1 MVFVTLSLALIPN
14 QLRATAKSGE
24 DLIKLWEKGVDG
36 KVFATSWSP
45 TNSYLAVGAS
55 NLFPKN
61 NGTLIIF
68 NSGGNAIWSKKLSS
82 GILSLSWGPKGKVLA
97 VGSFSMRRGGHLILF
112 GLNGSLL
119 MNKSLQKYVISGI
132 SWSPDGKEL
141 ALLLKYFHWSGVL
154 VLDLSGRKLWSY
166 GVPGPVLSSI
176 SWRPEGDLMAVGSDL
191 GSMYFINRMGE
202 VVKVIKGLGQYITR
216 VSWSPDGSKLA
227 VGTNNSVIVLDSKGS
242 RLRVWRTESSKP
254 LPYWGPNGV
263 MMVSFKKN
271 QITLTDTSTNKT
283 IVRTLDTKVNSVS
296 WSSKNMILAVGGEYE
311 VIAYKLLLPQPK
323 ESEWLLTII
332 ASVIIVVASAALI
345 IIKKLRP

>member
-1 MVFVTLSLALIPN
+1 LLLVALSLALIPKR
-14 QLRATAKSGE
+14 LSASAVSGE
-24 DLIKLWEKGVDG
+24 DLIKLWEKEVDG
-36 KVFATSWSP
+36 KVISTSWSP

-68 NSGGNAIWSKKLSS
+68 NNGGKVVWSKNLNS

-112 GLNGSLL
+112 ALNGSLL
-119 MNKSLQKYVISGI
+119 MNKSLQKYAISDI

-141 ALLLKYFHWSGVL
+141 ALLIKYFHWSGVL

-176 SWRPEGDLMAVGSDL
+176 SWRSDGDLMAVGSDL
-191 GSMYFINRMGE
+191 GNVYFINKMGE
-202 VVKVIKGLGQYITR
+202 VVKVINGLGQYITR

-227 VGTNNSVIVLDSKGS
+227 VGINNSVIVLDSNGS
-242 RLRVWRTESSKP
+242 KLRIWRTESSKP
-254 LPYWGPNGV
+254 LPYWGANDLIII
-263 MMVSFKKN
+263 SFNKN
-271 QITLTDTSTNKT
+271 KITLRDTSTNKSIT
-283 IVRTLDTKVNSVS
+283 KNLDTKIDSIS
-296 WSSKNMILAVGGEYE
+296 WSSKSMMLAIGGEYE
-311 VIAYKLLLPQPK
+311 VIAYKLFLPQPE
-323 ESEWLLTII
+323 ESEWLTAII
-332 ASVIIVVASAALI
+332 ASVAIIVALATLV